1 MELSAIT
8 KTVVNV
14 LTVVVTAGPWV
25 LDALHVFPGG
35 TAAATIV
42 SSVLGVAGVIL
53 HYLAPNTTANPA
65 VAEKQSVR
73 LTTKKRRSR
82 KPTAA

>member
-53 HYLAPNTTANPA
+53 HYLAPNQTVHPA
-65 VAEKQSVR
+65 KAERQSVR
-73 LTTKKRRSR
+73 LKKTTRRPR
-82 KPTAA
+82 KVAA